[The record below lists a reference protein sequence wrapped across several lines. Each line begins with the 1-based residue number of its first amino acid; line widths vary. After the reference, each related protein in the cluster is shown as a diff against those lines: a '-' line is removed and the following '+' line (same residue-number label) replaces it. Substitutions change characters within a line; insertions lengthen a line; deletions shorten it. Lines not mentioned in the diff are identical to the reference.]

1 MTRNILSGSAFV
13 RTASGLAALAAIIGV
28 VTVAVTMFRG
38 GYVDS
43 VPVTVLSQR
52 AGLVMDPESKVK
64 LHGAD
69 VGTVTSIEA
78 LPDGQAAL
86 HLAMNP
92 SALQLIPSNVLV
104 DIASTTVFGAKY
116 VQLTDPAEPS
126 PHTLRPGQ
134 VIDSR
139 HVTVEINTIFQQLTS
154 VLSTIDPVKLN
165 QTLGALA
172 SAFNGRG
179 HEIGKVMTDLNSFLA
194 KLDPGLPALDHDLAV
209 APDVVGAYADATPDL
224 IRIADNAAS
233 ISRTIVDE
241 QHNLDALLVSV
252 IGLADIGNDV
262 VGGNRKGLTDVLH
275 LLVPTTDLTN
285 EYHDALYCG
294 LAGIVPAANTPPSP
308 EPGVMA
314 SVSLLFGQERYR
326 FPGDLPKVAATGGP
340 QCHDLPRLGYGQ
352 HPPFVVADVGTS
364 PWDYGNQNLLLNSDG
379 LKQLLFGP
387 IDGPPRNTAEI
398 GQPG

>member
-1 MTRNILSGSAFV
+1 
-13 RTASGLAALAAIIGV
+13 
-28 VTVAVTMFRG
+28 
-38 GYVDS
+38 
-43 VPVTVLSQR
+43 
-52 AGLVMDPESKVK
+52 
-64 LHGAD
+64 
-69 VGTVTSIEA
+69 
-78 LPDGQAAL
+78 
-86 HLAMNP
+86 
-92 SALQLIPSNVLV
+92 
-104 DIASTTVFGAKY
+104 
-116 VQLTDPAEPS
+116 
-126 PHTLRPGQ
+126 

-139 HVTVEINTIFQQLTS
+139 HVTVEINTVFQQLTS

-172 SAFNGRG
+172 SALNGRG
-179 HEIGKVMTDLNSFLA
+179 HEIGKAMTDLNSFLA

-364 PWDYGNQNLLLNSDG
+364 PWDYANQNLLLNSDG